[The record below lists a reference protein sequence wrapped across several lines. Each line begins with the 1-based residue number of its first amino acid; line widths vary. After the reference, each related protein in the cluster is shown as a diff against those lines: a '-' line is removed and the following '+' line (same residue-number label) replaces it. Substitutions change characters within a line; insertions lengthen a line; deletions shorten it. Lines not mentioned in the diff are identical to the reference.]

1 MVDYLGRTFRG
12 EDVGIAFIY
21 CSYKEQMD
29 QNVTN
34 LIASLLQQLVQR
46 HSIVPNKVRSLYEQ
60 HVGKRTRPTFAEC
73 SELLRS
79 ELTGCSRAFIIVD
92 ALDECNEI
100 NGTRNGL
107 IAELLSLPPNAN
119 LLVTSRH
126 VLSIEDKLNQSPPLE
141 IRASDTDVRIYLED
155 RIQKESRLKRHV
167 QADPNLR
174 NSIVDTIVKKVQG
187 MSVHHLE
194 YPASRTFALSAD
206 YTLGFF

>member
-12 EDVGIAFIY
+12 EDVSIAFIY
-21 CSYKEQMD
+21 CSYKEQTD

-34 LIASLLQQLVQR
+34 LIASLLQQLIQR
-46 HSIVPNKVRSLYEQ
+46 HSVVPNKVRSFYEQ
-60 HVGKRTRPTFAEC
+60 HISKRTRPTFAEC
-73 SELLRS
+73 CELLRS

-100 NGTRNGL
+100 NGTRSGL
-107 IAELLSLPPNAN
+107 IAELLNLPPTAY

-126 VLSIEDKLNQSPPLE
+126 VLSIEDKLNQSPRLE

-167 QADPNLR
+167 QADPSLR
-174 NSIVDTIVKKVQG
+174 NSIIDTIVEKVQG
-187 MSVHHLE
+187 MSVSHLE
-194 YPASRTFALSAD
+194 YPASGTFALSAD